1 LSLGFEAA
9 KRTRMDNPV
18 AISLKVVAVGMRR
31 LRKAASTGVFH
42 VHRVA
47 GQHEESLASLTLD
60 GLIHVLRYCCFSN
73 CSLASLTLAA
83 SSFC

>member
-1 LSLGFEAA
+1 MLYTAVLTLVATGKLDLFTTIAA
-9 KRTRMDNPV
+9 P
-18 AISLKVVAVGMRR
+18 
-31 LRKAASTGVFH
+31 TGVFH
-42 VHRVA
+42 VHRAA